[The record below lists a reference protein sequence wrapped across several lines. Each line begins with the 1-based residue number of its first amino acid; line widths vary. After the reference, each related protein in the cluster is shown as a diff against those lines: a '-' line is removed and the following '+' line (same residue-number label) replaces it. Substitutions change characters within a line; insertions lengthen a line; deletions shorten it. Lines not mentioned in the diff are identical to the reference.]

1 MLVGHYR
8 LVMTC
13 PKYLHKSVYISPKN
27 KTVDTPKYF
36 LSSYLKQRGSTPKFA
51 YIKNSIFQVQVMAT
65 RSWIKGIQVLR
76 YVKYIGI
83 VNSTRL

>member
-1 MLVGHYR
+1 MANHITGDWFTITTQLSYLLVGHYR

-36 LSSYLKQRGSTPKFA
+36 LSSYL
-51 YIKNSIFQVQVMAT
+51 
-65 RSWIKGIQVLR
+65 
-76 YVKYIGI
+76 
-83 VNSTRL
+83 